1 MTIIKQQLSKISK
14 SLKLDKVNVF
24 ENKSGNLLN
33 NRFVL
38 YFIFF
43 ISILNLYYYAISGN
57 YFLAI
62 VFILVGFM
70 TSFYS
75 KNMIVILCISLVV
88 SGILQYGTSVT
99 KEGFEEGE
107 DNTTEE
113 KTEDVDMSN
122 AEVEVNLGSGTKQ
135 PKFISTGSSTA
146 KLLDG
151 GLAKIHDDTSDLIA
165 AQNQLIENMNKL
177 EPLIN
182 KAENFVEKF
191 GSMQSN
197 KVPNM

>member
-1 MTIIKQQLSKISK
+1 MTIIKQQISKISK
-14 SLKLDKVNVF
+14 SLKLDKVNIF
-24 ENKSGNLLN
+24 ESKGGNLLN

-75 KNMIVILCISLVV
+75 KNMIVILCISLVI
-88 SGILQYGTSVT
+88 SGIFQYGTSVT

-107 DNTTEE
+107 ENITPTVE
-113 KTEDVDMSN
+113 KEDDVDMST
-122 AEVEVNLGSGTKQ
+122 AEIDVNVGSGSQ
-135 PKFISTGSSTA
+135 KFISTGSSA
-146 KLLDG
+146 SKLLDG
-151 GLAKIHDDTSDLIA
+151 GLAKIHDDTTDLIA
-165 AQNQLIENMNKL
+165 AQNQLIDNMNKL

-182 KAENFVEKF
+182 KAESFVEKF
-191 GSMQSN
+191 GSMKSN
-197 KVPNM
+197 NVPNM